1 MPDDPGAPRPLEE
14 YFAGELRVMNAH
26 LPAGQKTLADL
37 LAEPEP
43 FVACRDDTQ
52 HLFRLDELRLLAGFL
67 SPEEQ
72 RLLLLPMLI
81 EVGGGALGETRIRCP
96 GPVEQIV
103 VSRVLAMPV
112 SCAGGVMTIYRPQ
125 LSQLRNALPTTT
137 QYVFVVSE

>member
-37 LAEPEP
+37 LAEPDP
-43 FVACRDDTQ
+43 FVACRDDTT

-81 EVGGGALGETRIRCP
+81 EVGNGEARLRCP
-96 GPVEQIV
+96 TPVEEKIA
-103 VSRVLAMPV
+103 SRILSMPV
-112 SCAGGVMTIYRPQ
+112 ACRAGFVTLYRPQ
-125 LSQLRNALPTTT
+125 LARLRDSLATTT
-137 QYVFVVSE
+137 QYVFVVGE